1 MPNTHRS
8 LTTLVLVSLAA
19 VACAKT
25 GDKSFRARA
34 AQDLGCPAGELY
46 IEHKWEGDE
55 ASKRASGCGKEAL
68 YVRECGH
75 EGCLWKLQTATDT
88 GTGTAAATSTDTMSA
103 TSTDTA
109 ATTQTSS
116 ATATATASA
125 TAP

>member
-1 MPNTHRS
+1 MESTRRP
-8 LTTLVLVSLAA
+8 LIALVLVSLAA

-25 GDKSFRARA
+25 GDQAFRARA
-34 AQDLGCPAGELY
+34 AQDLGCPEGDLY

-68 YVRECGH
+68 YVRECQH

-88 GTGTAAATSTDTMSA
+88 GTTTDTGTDTGSA
-103 TSTDTA
+103 TSTDTAA

-116 ATATATASA
+116 ATATATSSA